1 MHNGGHMLH
10 VITGADDNMTVLLS
24 YVCRLSLTGQASII
38 HSLTGHSDSVRLASY
53 ILSWVTVTQ
62 SG

>member
-1 MHNGGHMLH
+1 MLH